1 MAGRCLGELVRK
13 MGERVLGHII
23 PILQQGMAAQGA
35 STRQGVCYGMKELLD
50 NITRQQLAEHLGALL
65 PTVQAA
71 LVDSDPGVRQVSG
84 AFFPLHAITCL
95 GFSCSSWTCFSSNC
109 SVLEVPDNEHS

>member
-23 PILQQGMAAQGA
+23 PILQQGMGAEGA
-35 STRQGVCYGMKELLD
+35 STRQGVCYGLKELLD

-71 LVDSDPGVRQVSG
+71 LVDPDPGVRQASPCTSFV
-84 AFFPLHAITCL
+84 H
-95 GFSCSSWTCFSSNC
+95 SSNPLLAC
-109 SVLEVPDNEHS
+109 FCIASAPSFCNHIMSSVPCE

>member
-23 PILQQGMAAQGA
+23 PILQQGMGAEEA

-71 LVDSDPGVRQVSG
+71 LVDLDPGVRQASPHAPPAAQS
-84 AFFPLHAITCL
+84 AFQGI
-95 GFSCSSWTCFSSNC
+95 
-109 SVLEVPDNEHS
+109 VLLINFQLTRQV